1 MSEHLSLNVEI
12 RDVIGKKVKTLRQ
25 EGLLPATV
33 YGKGFDPISI
43 QLNERTFFQVYRKVG
58 RTSVIDLHIP
68 GQPKSA
74 AFIHDVQRHP
84 VSRSIIHAD
93 FRVVNLK
100 EHMHSAVPITLIGE
114 SPLVEKN
121 DAILN
126 QSLYELDVY
135 ALPDNIPSS
144 IELDVSVLDSLDKS
158 IYVSDIPAH
167 PEYEITSEAD
177 TLVVT
182 LTQTRMQAALE
193 EEAAAAEAEAGV
205 TLEEEGTPELEE
217 E

>member
-1 MSEHLSLNVEI
+1 MSEHLSLDVEI

-33 YGKGFDPISI
+33 YGKGFDPISV

-58 RTSVIDLHIP
+58 RTSLVDLHIP
-68 GQPKSA
+68 GQAKQA

-100 EHMHSAVPITLIGE
+100 ERMYSAVPITLIGE
-114 SPLVEKN
+114 SPVVERN

-126 QSLYELDVY
+126 QSLQELEVY
-135 ALPDNIPSS
+135 ALPDNIPAH
-144 IELDVSVLDSLDKS
+144 IEVDVSVLDSLDKS
-158 IYVSDIPAH
+158 IYVSDIPTH
-167 PEYEITSEAD
+167 PDYEIISEAE

-193 EEAAAAEAEAGV
+193 EEAAGGEAEAGV
-205 TLEEEGTPELEE
+205 TLEPASSTPTEE